1 MECNKKSKQVVVIHI
16 KLGKKEIKSNLIVS
30 GRIVHVASLLIHFP
44 MTSTTYENV
53 LTPTVIN
60 RNSSKVTALNFLT
73 FVNSK
78 LNEKNEI
85 ILSIIQ
91 YSRFNYN

>member
-1 MECNKKSKQVVVIHI
+1 MCIFRVVRFPTIGVLEDLPGVI
-16 KLGKKEIKSNLIVS
+16 IVS
-30 GRIVHVASLLIHFP
+30 LNQKFYFGVSFIDC
-44 MTSTTYENV
+44 
-53 LTPTVIN
+53 VIN

>member
-1 MECNKKSKQVVVIHI
+1 MIWINFTKIEPILYSFQ
-16 KLGKKEIKSNLIVS
+16 S
-30 GRIVHVASLLIHFP
+30 
-44 MTSTTYENV
+44 
-53 LTPTVIN
+53 VIN

>member
-1 MECNKKSKQVVVIHI
+1 MEELGSEVMKCELWLSSKPEF
-16 KLGKKEIKSNLIVS
+16 LSEC
-30 GRIVHVASLLIHFP
+30 F
-44 MTSTTYENV
+44 
-53 LTPTVIN
+53 VIN
-60 RNSSKVTALNFLT
+60 RNSSKVTAVNFLT

>member
-1 MECNKKSKQVVVIHI
+1 MLKMQNNRTMKVMC
-16 KLGKKEIKSNLIVS
+16 
-30 GRIVHVASLLIHFP
+30 
-44 MTSTTYENV
+44 
-53 LTPTVIN
+53 VIN

-73 FVNSK
+73 FGNSK

-85 ILSIIQ
+85 ILRIIQ